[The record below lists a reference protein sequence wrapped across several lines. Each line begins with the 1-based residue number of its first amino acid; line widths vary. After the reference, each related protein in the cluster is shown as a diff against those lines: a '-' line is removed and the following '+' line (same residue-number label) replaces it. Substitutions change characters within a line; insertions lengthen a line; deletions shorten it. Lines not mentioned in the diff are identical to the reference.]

1 MRHALTIFITTVTTL
16 LLFQVATSSAQEW
29 VPPRPYEFE
38 IEPVERVNTAE
49 NDYAPTLSRDF
60 GTLWFCSYRRPAGF
74 GNADVYR
81 SRALGENSWGNPV
94 NPGESWNLEDN
105 EGALAISR
113 DGTMVVIAMDE
124 RDGVGDTDL
133 WIADL
138 EADTLRNLRNMGR
151 GINSRY
157 WDSQPT
163 ISGDGRTIYFAS
175 NRPGGRG
182 GLDIWVTRRIGD
194 EWIPAVPLDSTIN
207 TPDNERSPYLIAN
220 GSVLYFSSDRS
231 GGFGGEDF
239 WMAIDNGGEWVE
251 PINLGPGVN
260 SPGRELFFH
269 APYGYDYF
277 FFASDRSGGS
287 GGLDIYSATPNIY
300 GDGFFRLSVR
310 VIDTL
315 ENRPILSYV
324 TVTDRETG
332 RLVWEFPTD
341 ALGAGQHEAWL
352 PAGRRYEVVARRV
365 GEGKNSA
372 LVEAVEAGGEREVV
386 LGFGVKPPILQDF
399 DPGYTELILFDLGE
413 YNVPFFV
420 TGYYRPNTPESL
432 PQLFDHLKGDLAQ
445 ATYIE
450 RFPRNSARYREYE
463 GYAETIDSIFG
474 TMTDRI
480 VREIAPAFRR
490 LTEPDEI
497 MEIVVTGF
505 VDPQVFSGTYLEEI
519 DVTFSDTPGR
529 EHTVHRGDIIRN
541 FELSG
546 LRAVYARDLIETFL
560 TERANTENP
569 AYLALREEGRVRYR
583 VVAGGVSGGDQE
595 YDRQRRIHVL
605 IVRRRK

>member
-1 MRHALTIFITTVTTL
+1 MRYGLIFVSL
-16 LLFQVATSSAQEW
+16 LLFLPVVGSSQEW
-29 VPPRPYEFE
+29 VPPRPYEFHFE
-38 IEPVERVNTAE
+38 SIERINTAE

-60 GTLWFCSYRRPAGF
+60 STLWFCSYRRPVGH
-74 GNADVYR
+74 GNTDVYLSR
-81 SRALGENSWGNPV
+81 SLGDNRWGNPI

-113 DGTMVVIAMDE
+113 DGSVAVIAMDE
-124 RDGVGDTDL
+124 RDGIGDTDL

-138 EADTLRNLRNMGR
+138 EEDTLRNLRNMGR
-151 GINSRY
+151 GVNSRW

-175 NRPGGRG
+175 NRPGGPG
-182 GLDIWVTRRIGD
+182 GMDIWVTRRLGD
-194 EWIPAVPLDSTIN
+194 GWTPAVPLDSTIN
-207 TPDNERSPYLIAN
+207 TPENERSPYLIAN
-220 GSVLYFSSDRS
+220 GTVLYFSSDRS

-239 WMAIDNGGEWVE
+239 WMAIDDGGEWVE

-260 SPGRELFFH
+260 SSGRELFFH

-277 FFASDRSGGS
+277 FFASDRSGGA
-287 GGLDIYSATPNIY
+287 GGLDIYSATPNVY
-300 GDGFFRLSVR
+300 GDGFFRLNVR
-310 VIDTL
+310 VIDTV
-315 ENRPILSYV
+315 ENKPIVSYV
-324 TVTDRETG
+324 TVTDLETG
-332 RLVWEFPTD
+332 RIVWEFPTD
-341 ALGAGQHEAWL
+341 AFGATKHEAWL
-352 PAGRRYEVVARRV
+352 PAGRRYEVIARRA

-372 LVEAVEAGGEREVV
+372 TVERVEAGGRREVV
-386 LGFGVKPPILQDF
+386 LGFGVWPPIVEEI

-432 PQLFDHLKGDLAQ
+432 PELLDLLRGDLAA

-450 RFPRNSARYREYE
+450 RFPRNSARHREYQR
-463 GYAETIDSIFG
+463 YAGTIDSIFG
-474 TMTDRI
+474 STSDRI

-497 MEIVVTGF
+497 MEIIVTGF
-505 VDPQVFSGTYLEEI
+505 VDPQVFTGTYLEEV
-519 DVTFSDTPGR
+519 DVTFADTNGR
-529 EHTVHRGDIIRN
+529 EHTIRRGDQIEN

-560 TERANTENP
+560 TERANEENP

-583 VVAGGVSGGDQE
+583 VVAGGVSGGDEE

-605 IVRRRK
+605 IVRRRG